1 MASAEMNNDQGKR
14 IDKRPNYFAGQYLL
28 EDDFRLEQEYHID
41 RQRHHNC
48 LLHVSGIATG
58 LKVEPDGELK
68 VKVTAGTAI
77 DFQGKQIILIDNKNL
92 DLEQDAH
99 NKNPIQNGDYILS
112 IKYNEELTARQGNEA
127 NAMSRV
133 QEKPVFELSDPAAA
147 NVIALAKLTIKGK
160 EVEKIDPSVRQ
171 YSGINLPTEDG
182 KGVTLR
188 SSHGNENPNLAVL
201 AGSLSISGAL
211 EVKGGSTLTG
221 NVKANGSLTVSNK
234 GKGWMAEFTQ
244 QGEGGGVYI
253 HGVKGNN
260 NALNIAGNETIYPTF
275 AVTNKGKGLIA
286 EFTREGEGGG
296 VYIHGVKGEYNALN
310 IANNETINPTF
321 AVTNKGK
328 GLIAQ
333 FTREGEGNGVYIGGV
348 KGKHSALNIAD
359 NETISPTF
367 AVTNK
372 GSGPALLVEQQGTG
386 LAAQFNGK
394 VVANSDIE
402 VSGNIRIKQNSVT
415 VAEEN
420 LFIISGRVDPKGK
433 LKEGR
438 GFKVQQESETGVFLI
453 TFINTFDSI
462 PVVVAT
468 QYFNKR
474 SLESPSDDNLIG
486 DFSAEGYKTT
496 DNVVVVAA
504 NKEKLKIKTGDG
516 NGNGA
521 YREFAFIA
529 IGLRKS

>member
-286 EFTREGEGGG
+286 
-296 VYIHGVKGEYNALN
+296 
-310 IANNETINPTF
+310 
-321 AVTNKGK
+321 
-328 GLIAQ
+328 Q